1 MAPMKQGMGAIQQ
14 RKKPNG
20 AKPFPPALKS
30 ISVIC
35 ASHGVGG
42 GRGTHL
48 GIWGVGVCLPLP
60 VYVKFVLY

>member
-1 MAPMKQGMGAIQQ
+1 MSRGDSA
-14 RKKPNG
+14 
-20 AKPFPPALKS
+20 ALGI

-35 ASHGVGG
+35 ASLGVWG

-48 GIWGVGVCLPLP
+48 GIWGVGVCLRHAIGKLWAIP